1 MKSGNKKGRSRAEVL
16 NDYEGFVEKF
26 KPRCTTDDCMTPPE
40 VYEALLEWI
49 GRKVM
54 PLDGVQVLR
63 PFWPGADY
71 EAADYPPGAVVI
83 DNPPFSILAKIR
95 RFYNSRGIKYF
106 LFAPA
111 LTLASSGPMD
121 NEVLVAT
128 CAPITYENGAR
139 VSTSF
144 VTNMLP
150 NEIAL
155 VLAGDLTKSL
165 ELACRLPNKTHKK
178 IYWPGNTTSPA
189 LLGIAA
195 RHGMCAILSRAEVR
209 NVKKIG
215 RQKYNIF
222 GGGFL
227 LSDNAA
233 DIVAAAEKA
242 AAEKAAAERIQLS
255 DEEKEM
261 IEELNRRAGGS
272 YLGELPDI
280 NTTPLC

>member
-1 MKSGNKKGRSRAEVL
+1 MQTSNKKNRSRAEVL

-26 KPRCTTDDCMTPPE
+26 KPRRTTDDCMTPPG

-54 PLDGVQVLR
+54 PLEGVQVLR

-95 RFYNSRGIKYF
+95 RFYNSRGFKYF

-111 LTLASSGPMD
+111 LTLAGSNPMD
-121 NEVLVAT
+121 NETLVVT
-128 CAPITYENGAR
+128 CVPIIYENGA
-139 VSTSF
+139 VVPTSF

-155 VLAGDLTKSL
+155 VLAGDLAKAL
-165 ELACRLPNKTHKK
+165 EFASRLPAKSKKK
-178 IYWPGNTTSPA
+178 IYWPGNATSPA
-189 LLGIAA
+189 NLGKMTA
-195 RHGMCAILSRAEVR
+195 RGVCAMLSRAEVR
-209 NVKKIG
+209 NVKNIG
-215 RQKYNIF
+215 QQKYKIF

-227 LSDNAA
+227 LSDHAA
-233 DIVAAAEKA
+233 DIVAAATVG
-242 AAEKAAAERIQLS
+242 AERIQLS